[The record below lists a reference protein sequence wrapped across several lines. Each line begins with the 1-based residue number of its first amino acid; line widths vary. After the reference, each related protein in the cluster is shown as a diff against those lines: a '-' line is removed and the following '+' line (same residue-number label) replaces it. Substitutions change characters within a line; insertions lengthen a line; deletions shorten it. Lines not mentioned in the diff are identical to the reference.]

1 MAILLIQG
9 FIKQHFPNIE
19 TAEIE
24 AGSQLC
30 SDQQEESLTNPLS
43 LPICQD
49 IEISQQEEAV
59 QYTCTVCNQEF
70 KQKQLLTKHS
80 KLVHKEGLFIL
91 QEFGLEFY
99 ILSYKTRFRPTLSD
113 THGVIQ
119 EDRDRFPI
127 LTIFLL
133 SLE

>member
-1 MAILLIQG
+1 MINIRLAILLIQG
-9 FIKQHFPNIE
+9 FIKQHFPIIE

-24 AGSQLC
+24 PGGQLC

-91 QEFGLEFY
+91 QEFGLEFS
-99 ILSYKTRFRPTLSD
+99 IVSYQTRFRPQHAIV
-113 THGVIQ
+113 HGV
-119 EDRDRFPI
+119 
-127 LTIFLL
+127 
-133 SLE
+133 S